1 MVNEYGAKLDRNGYA
16 PSIIQDEA
24 DESCFICYANGYYDP
39 LNRHEAFGGSFR
51 DKSKRLGLRGSLC
64 HYRCHQEGN
73 DSVHKN
79 RESDLHIKR
88 IAQMKAMEAYQWD
101 TEDFIREFGK
111 NYLED

>member
-1 MVNEYGAKLDRNGYA
+1 MTGTATRQASYRTKPMKAALSAMPMGIMTLSTATRRLAAHSGT
-16 PSIIQDEA
+16 SQ
-24 DESCFICYANGYYDP
+24 S
-39 LNRHEAFGGSFR
+39 
-51 DKSKRLGLRGSLC
+51 LGLWVSLC
-64 HYRCHQEGN
+64 HYRCHQEGSS
-73 DSVHKN
+73 SVHKN

>member
-1 MVNEYGAKLDRNGYA
+1 MTGTATRQASYRTKPMKAALSAMRMDIMTLSTA
-16 PSIIQDEA
+16 T
-24 DESCFICYANGYYDP
+24 
-39 LNRHEAFGGSFR
+39 RHLAAHSGTSQ
-51 DKSKRLGLRGSLC
+51 SVLGLWVSLC

-73 DSVHKN
+73 GSVHKN

-101 TEDFIREFGK
+101 TVDFIREFGR

>member
-51 DKSKRLGLRGSLC
+51 DKSKRLGLWVSLC
-64 HYRCHQEGN
+64 ITGATRRETTAYIKTGN
-73 DSVHKN
+73 P
-79 RESDLHIKR
+79 IC
-88 IAQMKAMEAYQWD
+88 
-101 TEDFIREFGK
+101 T
-111 NYLED
+111 